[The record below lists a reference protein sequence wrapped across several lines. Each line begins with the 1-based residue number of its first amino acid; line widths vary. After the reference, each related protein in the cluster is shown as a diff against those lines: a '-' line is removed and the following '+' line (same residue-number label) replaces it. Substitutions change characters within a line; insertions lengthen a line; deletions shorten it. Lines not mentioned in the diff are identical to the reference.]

1 MFSTS
6 KTESKMKNKKLFLTA
21 IIIFILDRI
30 TKWVI
35 LNNHIIYYP
44 VIKNYLSLSSV
55 VNTGAAFSLFE
66 NQQFFLTIISSSAI
80 IIFIYYFSK
89 KNIGSL
95 PQFAWGFLLGGAL
108 GNLFDRISYKCV
120 VDFINLECLSFPIF
134 NVADVAISV
143 GAIFLFYYY
152 LFVEGKDNA

>member
-1 MFSTS
+1 
-6 KTESKMKNKKLFLTA
+6 MKNKKLFLTA

-55 VNTGAAFSLFE
+55 ANTGAAFSLFE
-66 NQQFFLTIISSSAI
+66 NQQFVLTIISSSAI
-80 IIFIYYFSK
+80 IFFIYYFSK

-95 PQFAWGFLLGGAL
+95 PQFAWGVLLGGAL

-152 LFVEGKDNA
+152 LFEEGKDNA